1 MYELKDY
8 LNAINFTKQNL
19 LDTND
24 ETLKKYPP
32 FVINKCLSVHYDCI
46 AQANEMNELSLPRQ
60 ENTISL
66 LHK

>member
-24 ETLKKYPP
+24 DLTKKISTFRNQYVFPP
-32 FVINKCLSVHYDCI
+32 L
-46 AQANEMNELSLPRQ
+46 
-60 ENTISL
+60 
-66 LHK
+66 

>member
-24 ETLKKYPP
+24 ETWVK
-32 FVINKCLSVHYDCI
+32 NTHLS
-46 AQANEMNELSLPRQ
+46 
-60 ENTISL
+60 
-66 LHK
+66 